1 MAANGIPAHGG
12 VFVTEPGPGTGP
24 APRPGPMPGPAGPGP
39 AAGANHTG
47 TPSGAPPPPPAPA
60 GTAGAAGTSAFGD
73 LYLGSFAD
81 MVRLARVLVDS
92 PETAEDLVQ
101 DAFVH
106 LHRRWDGVRDP
117 RAYLHR
123 SVVNACRSHHRRAW
137 RERPR
142 PFQDEHRPPPGHRGS
157 GVPGEP
163 DPVDAGVEQSRTD
176 DADVLS
182 AGLAALPYRQRA
194 ALVLRYYADLPDA
207 EIAVAL
213 GCRPGTVAS
222 LVHRALEHLRG
233 VVDDER

>member
-1 MAANGIPAHGG
+1 MAC
-12 VFVTEPGPGTGP
+12 
-24 APRPGPMPGPAGPGP
+24 
-39 AAGANHTG
+39 
-47 TPSGAPPPPPAPA
+47 
-60 GTAGAAGTSAFGD
+60 AFGD

-142 PFQDEHRPPPGHRGS
+142 PPGEDHHLPPHRRGS
-157 GVPGEP
+157 GAAG
-163 DPVDAGVEQSRTD
+163 DPEAAAAEAEQARADDAGV
-176 DADVLS
+176 L
-182 AGLAALPYRQRA
+182 GAALGTLPYRQRA

-222 LVHRALEHLRG
+222 LVHRGLERLRG
-233 VVDDER
+233 VVDDGR

>member
-1 MAANGIPAHGG
+1 M
-12 VFVTEPGPGTGP
+12 TEPGPHATGVD
-24 APRPGPMPGPAGPGP
+24 GPGP
-39 AAGANHTG
+39 PGLEADPGRVPPTAAT
-47 TPSGAPPPPPAPA
+47 TPAESFAE
-60 GTAGAAGTSAFGD
+60 
-73 LYLGSFAD
+73 LYLRSFAA

-106 LHRRWDGVRDP
+106 LHRHWDGVRDP

-142 PFQDEHRPPPGHRGS
+142 TSRPDATSAAADATDPGDGRGRD
-157 GVPGEP
+157 V
-163 DPVDAGVEQSRTD
+163 VDGAAEQSRAD
-176 DADVLS
+176 DADVLG
-182 AGLAALPYRQRA
+182 AALATLPYRQRA

-213 GCRPGTVAS
+213 ACRLGTVAS
-222 LVHRALEHLRG
+222 LVHRGLERLRE
-233 VVDDER
+233 VVDHER

>member
-1 MAANGIPAHGG
+1 MASPLGIT
-12 VFVTEPGPGTGP
+12 VTEPGTS
-24 APRPGPMPGPAGPGP
+24 AGDM
-39 AAGANHTG
+39 
-47 TPSGAPPPPPAPA
+47 GAPGVLPPT
-60 GTAGAAGTSAFGD
+60 TAGAEPTGNESRVVVLSFVD
-73 LYLGSFAD
+73 LYLQSFAP

-106 LHRRWDGVRDP
+106 LHRRWGGVRDP

-137 RERPR
+137 RERTRLPWSEGDSR
-142 PFQDEHRPPPGHRGS
+142 PASSRPTADQADLDVVHG
-157 GVPGEP
+157 
-163 DPVDAGVEQSRTD
+163 ATEQGRAD
-176 DADVLS
+176 DADVL
-182 AGLAALPYRQRA
+182 GAALATLVYRQRA

-222 LVHRALEHLRG
+222 LVHRGLERLRE
-233 VVDDER
+233 VVDHD